1 MRRTQGT
8 ARWWVALGVGVAMLS
23 AVSTAQAANKL
34 TMSGCGLGYMLFG
47 KDYPNSRGIQIL
59 AVTINSIVVN
69 QLFGITSGTV
79 GCTVDGTIAFNQELE
94 MYAEANLG
102 NLSGDMAKGEG
113 EYVTAFASLLGASE
127 ASRPALVK
135 FFQERYEVLFPS
147 TTTSAAE
154 MLNTL
159 SAELAARPEL
169 LG

>member
-1 MRRTQGT
+1 MRRMHGT

-59 AVTINSIVVN
+59 AVTINGIVAN